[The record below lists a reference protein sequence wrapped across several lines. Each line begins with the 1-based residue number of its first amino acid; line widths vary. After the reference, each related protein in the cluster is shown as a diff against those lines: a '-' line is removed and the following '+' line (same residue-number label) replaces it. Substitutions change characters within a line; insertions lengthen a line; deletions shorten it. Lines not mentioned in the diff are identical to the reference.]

1 MGEYKAGGDQRSFLL
16 LAPDVMS
23 EAAKQ
28 AATVARCLSKQMQVT
43 LSLHFLTYCPVIR
56 GATRRRHLLRSGCH
70 VLGGEEE
77 KAGSI
82 VAPADETWRWWYRHV
97 VHKYRHAWHRS
108 LPVPVP
114 SGAEAAVPS
123 TSCGELRSPERTLPS
138 SLSTLSR
145 QSEQCWSRCLKI
157 RVQTKGQAESGGSQG
172 QACVVRRGRDTDGY

>member
-1 MGEYKAGGDQRSFLL
+1 MAMGEYKAGGDQRSFLL

-28 AATVARCLSKQMQVT
+28 AASVARCLSKQMQVT
-43 LSLHFLTYCPVIR
+43 LSVHFLTYCPVIR

-123 TSCGELRSPERTLPS
+123 TSCGELR
-138 SLSTLSR
+138 
-145 QSEQCWSRCLKI
+145 WSRENASFLSLHLVATI
-157 RVQTKGQAESGGSQG
+157 RAVLVTVSENQSSNKRPS
-172 QACVVRRGRDTDGY
+172 

>member
-1 MGEYKAGGDQRSFLL
+1 M
-16 LAPDVMS
+16 APDVMS

-97 VHKYRHAWHRS
+97 VETTGTPGTAPLCRCPVVPRQLCRVQVVKNYVGRLRS
-108 LPVPVP
+108 LP
-114 SGAEAAVPS
+114 
-123 TSCGELRSPERTLPS
+123 L

-145 QSEQCWSRCLKI
+145 QSEQCWSRCVPI
-157 RVQTKGQAESGGSQG
+157 RVQTKGQAESGGSQA

>member
-82 VAPADETWRWWYRHV
+82 VAPADETWL
-97 VHKYRHAWHRS
+97 YRHARSRS
-108 LPVPVP
+108 LCRQRPVGGRQLCRA
-114 SGAEAAVPS
+114 GAEHLGSRRKLRKQRAAR
-123 TSCGELRSPERTLPS
+123 SCCDNQSSGSHGGCEPEIKQRAS
-138 SLSTLSR
+138 CRGSR
-145 QSEQCWSRCLKI
+145 QRMC
-157 RVQTKGQAESGGSQG
+157 
-172 QACVVRRGRDTDGY
+172 

>member
-1 MGEYKAGGDQRSFLL
+1 MAMGEYKAGGDQRSFLL

-82 VAPADETWRWWYRHV
+82 VAPADETWRWWYRH
-97 VHKYRHAWHRS
+97 AWHRTRCR
-108 LPVPVP
+108 P

>member
-43 LSLHFLTYCPVIR
+43 PSRRCISSHCPVI
-56 GATRRRHLLRSGCH
+56 RRRHLLRSGCH
-70 VLGGEEE
+70 VLGGRREE

-82 VAPADETWRWWYRHV
+82 VAPAADETWRWWYRH
-97 VHKYRHAWHRS
+97 AWHRS
-108 LPVPVP
+108 RCRP

-123 TSCGELRSPERTLPS
+123 TSCGELRSRERTLPLSLYLVATIRAVLVTVSENQS
-138 SLSTLSR
+138 SNKRPS
-145 QSEQCWSRCLKI
+145 
-157 RVQTKGQAESGGSQG
+157 
-172 QACVVRRGRDTDGY
+172 